1 MSTRPR
7 RALLLVENLSL
18 PRDKRVWPEALAL
31 AEAGYEVVAVC
42 PREEQ
47 APELFER
54 VGPVEIHRYPLV
66 FSDGGTLG
74 YLREYASAF
83 WRTARLV
90 RRLARTRRFD
100 VVHAA
105 NPPDLL
111 LLAAL
116 PLKLRGTRFVFDH
129 HDLVPELYA
138 CRFGRAGGPLYRLA
152 RAIEWL
158 AFRVADVVISTNES
172 YRELAIGRGGK
183 RRQDVFVVRNA
194 PGPRIRPAEPDPALK
209 RGRKHLLAYVGVL
222 GRQDGG
228 DLALH
233 ALARLRERRQD
244 WHAVF
249 AGDGDALPELR
260 TLARRLGLDDAV
272 EFAGWVEEE
281 GVRRV
286 LASADVCLAPEPR
299 NPLNDVSTLIKV
311 AEYMAM
317 ARPVVAFDLRESRF
331 TAAGAALY
339 AEPNDPE
346 SFADCIE
353 TLLDDPGL
361 RTRMGELGR
370 ERVENGLSWERSKLA
385 LLDAYEHALG
395 TAATRV

>member
-1 MSTRPR
+1 MSAHPR
-7 RALLLVENLSL
+7 RALLLVENLSV

-31 AEAGYEVVAVC
+31 AEAGYEVVAIC
-42 PREEQ
+42 PQDRQ
-47 APELFER
+47 APEPFER
-54 VGPVEIHRYPLV
+54 LGPIEIHRYPLV
-66 FSDGGTLG
+66 FSDGGAAG
-74 YLREYASAF
+74 YLREYAWAF
-83 WRTARLV
+83 VRTARLV

-111 LLAAL
+111 LFAAL

-138 CRFGRAGGPLYRLA
+138 CRFGGASGPLYWLA
-152 RAIEWL
+152 RVVEWL

-172 YRELAIGRGGK
+172 YRELAVGRGGK
-183 RRQDVFVVRNA
+183 RPEDVFVVRNA
-194 PGPRIRPAEPDPALK
+194 PGSRIRPTEPEPALK
-209 RGRKHLLAYVGVL
+209 RGRPFLLAYVGVM
-222 GRQDGG
+222 GQQDGG
-228 DLALH
+228 DLALR
-233 ALARLRERRQD
+233 ALAQLRERRGD

-249 AGDGDALPELR
+249 AGDGDALPELQA
-260 TLARRLGLDDAV
+260 LAHRLGLDDAV
-272 EFAGWVEEE
+272 DFLGWIEDD

-331 TAAGAALY
+331 TAGQAALY
-339 AEPNDPE
+339 AEPNDPG

-353 TLLDDPGL
+353 QLLDDADL

-370 ERVENGLSWERSKLA
+370 ERVANGLTWESSKRTLLA
-385 LLDAYEHALG
+385 AYEHALG
-395 TAATRV
+395 TATPGV

>member
-1 MSTRPR
+1 MSAKPR
-7 RALLLVENLSL
+7 RALLLVENLSV
-18 PRDKRVWPEALAL
+18 PRDSRVWPEALAL

-42 PREEQ
+42 PQETS
-47 APELFER
+47 APERFER
-54 VGPVEIHRYPLV
+54 VGPVEIHRYPLL
-66 FSDGGTLG
+66 FSDGGTVG
-74 YLREYASAF
+74 YLREYAVAF

-90 RRLARTRRFD
+90 RRLARGRRFD

-129 HDLVPELYA
+129 HDLAPELYA
-138 CRFGRAGGPLYRLA
+138 CRFGRTGGLLYRLA
-152 RAIEWL
+152 RVLEWL

-172 YRELAIGRGGK
+172 YRELAVGRGGK
-183 RRQDVFVVRNA
+183 RREDVFVVRNA
-194 PGPRIRPAEPDPALK
+194 PGVRSRECEPEPALK
-209 RGRKHLLAYVGVL
+209 RGRPHLLVYVGVL
-222 GRQDGG
+222 GPQDGG

-249 AGDGDALPELR
+249 AGDGQALPAMRALS
-260 TLARRLGLDDAV
+260 RRLGLDDAV

-281 GVRRV
+281 RVERV

-331 TAAGAALY
+331 TAGGAALY

-353 TLLDDPGL
+353 TLLDDPEL
-361 RTRMGELGR
+361 RARMGEIGR
-370 ERVENGLSWERSKLA
+370 QRVESGLSWEHSKHA
-385 LLDAYEHALG
+385 LLAAYEYALG
-395 TAATRV
+395 TATGV

>member
-1 MSTRPR
+1 VSAEPR
-7 RALLLVENLSL
+7 RVLLLVENLSL

-31 AEAGYEVVAVC
+31 VEAGYEVVAVC
-42 PREEQ
+42 PQDEFG
-47 APELFER
+47 PEPFAR
-54 VGPVEIHRYPLV
+54 VGEVEIHRYPLA
-66 FSDGGTLG
+66 FSDGGTVG

-83 WRTARLV
+83 WQTARLV
-90 RRLARTRRFD
+90 RRLARGRRFD

-138 CRFGRAGGPLYRLA
+138 CRFGHAGGPLYRLA
-152 RAIEWL
+152 RAVEWL

-172 YRELAIGRGGK
+172 YRELAVARGGK
-183 RRQDVFVVRNA
+183 RREDVFVVRNA
-194 PGPRIRPAEPDPALK
+194 PGTRIRAAEPEPELK
-209 RGRKHLLAYVGVL
+209 RGRPHLLAYVGVI
-222 GRQDGG
+222 GAQDGG

-233 ALARLRERRQD
+233 ALARLRERRED

-249 AGDGDALPELR
+249 AGDGDALPAMR
-260 TLARRLGLDDAV
+260 ALARRLGLGGAV
-272 EFAGWVEEE
+272 EFPGWIEDE

-331 TAAGAALY
+331 TADGAALY

-353 TLLDDPGL
+353 TLLDDPEL
-361 RTRMGELGR
+361 RQRMGELGR
-370 ERVENGLSWERSKLA
+370 QRVENGLSWERSKRA

-395 TAATRV
+395 AATGV